1 MKNIKDGS
9 KYSTDRQKHIC
20 VNIYAQL
27 KFQFKREN
35 EAEEIFGDIMAENFP
50 EMTKDTNI
58 IQQIQ

>member
-9 KYSTDRQKHIC
+9 KCSTDRQKHMCEYIC
-20 VNIYAQL
+20 LVEISV
-27 KFQFKREN
+27 REN
-35 EAEEIFGDIMAENFP
+35 EAEEIFGDIMAKNFP